1 MPVDLWEKL
10 MSIEDLNPIRVQ
22 LSNGAHLSYVRAGK
36 GPVMMLLHGVL
47 GDYRSWDPQWE
58 VLTQHFDCISV
69 SCRYSYPN
77 ENTLEAPDHSAI
89 ADSEDIALL
98 MRELGVKNAFI
109 VGSSYGGFAAL
120 ALTVNHPD
128 LVAAT
133 LAVEPPM
140 MKYAQMYEDTAPV
153 AAKFH
158 ETTVVTSRKAFE
170 EGDDVLGTML
180 LTGGIRNTDPNSVD
194 PQVMQRRLDNKL
206 AGRRVALSSDEF
218 PLLKPEQLQAIEVPV
233 KLLTGANTAPIFKAI
248 MTGITRAM
256 PQAELQV
263 VAGSSHGVSQ
273 EQPQVFNS
281 SVLEFFGALR

>member
-1 MPVDLWEKL
+1 
-10 MSIEDLNPIRVQ
+10 MSIEALNPVRLE
-22 LSNGAHLSYVRAGK
+22 LSNGAHLTYVRAGE

-47 GDYRSWDPQWE
+47 GDYRSWAPQWDE
-58 VLTQHFDCISV
+58 LTQHFDCIAV
-69 SCRYSYPN
+69 SCRFSYPN
-77 ENTLEAPDHSAI
+77 QNSMEAPDHSAV

-98 MRELGVKNAFI
+98 MRALGISNACI

-128 LVAAT
+128 LVRAT

-158 ETTVVTSRKAFE
+158 ESTVVTSRAAFAQ
-170 EGDDVLGTML
+170 GDDVLGTML

-218 PLLKPEQLQAIEVPV
+218 PLLTPEQLQAIKVPV
-233 KLLTGANTAPIFKAI
+233 RILTGANTAPIFTAI
-248 MTGITRAM
+248 MTGIMRAM
-256 PQAELQV
+256 PLAVLQT
-263 VAGSSHGVSQ
+263 VADSSHGVSQ
-273 EQPQVFNS
+273 EQPAVFNQT
-281 SVLEFFGALR
+281 VLEFFGA